1 MKVILK
7 SGGVLD
13 PESYSE
19 IYFLQGNAALI
30 AYFSGG
36 WKKSPDA
43 LLLNGSSKYYKYKY
57 IIN

>member
-1 MKVILK
+1 MKLLGEKMKVMLK
-7 SGGVLD
+7 FECALD
-13 PESYSE
+13 PQLYSE

-43 LLLNGSSKYYKYKY
+43 LLLNGCN
-57 IIN
+57 I